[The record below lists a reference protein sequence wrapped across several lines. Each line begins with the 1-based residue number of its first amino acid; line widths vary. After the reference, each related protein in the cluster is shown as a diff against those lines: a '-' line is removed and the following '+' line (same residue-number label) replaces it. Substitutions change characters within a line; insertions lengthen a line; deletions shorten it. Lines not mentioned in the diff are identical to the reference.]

1 MTVTLR
7 KPTQSRNTRDTA
19 LMHAVLQAIEDIGQT
34 FTATLRLEPVLD
46 RIIDEAASLA
56 DGDAGSVMLVTEDR
70 RELIVTAARG
80 PRAQIIL
87 GARQPIDASVAGRA
101 IREGTLILKGRVEHR
116 NSAGPGQP
124 REISRSL
131 VIPLHVTGRLVGV
144 LNLNTE
150 AERDELPPSAVSLL
164 GILANQAAILIEHS
178 RMFEELALKE
188 KRLELFVDRFLRL
201 QAEQREATPDVSAD
215 RLQSLLGE
223 VMRKTVEEFAAGARH
238 MTPSVPDGGQPLSMR
253 EQEVL
258 ALIVEGLTNKEIG
271 RRLNLSPDTVK
282 NHVVHIIEKLGV
294 SDRTQAAVTAIRM
307 GMIK

>member
-1 MTVTLR
+1 VTVALR
-7 KPTQSRNTRDTA
+7 TPNSGKASDGPAEPS
-19 LMHAVLQAIEDIGQT
+19 VLKAIEEIGQT
-34 FTATLRLEPVLD
+34 FTSTLRLEPVLE
-46 RIIDEAASLA
+46 RIIDEAIALA
-56 DGDAGSVMLVTEDR
+56 GGDAGSTMLVSEDR

-80 PRAQIIL
+80 PRANIIL
-87 GARQPIDASVAGRA
+87 GARQPVDASVAGRA

-116 NSAGPGQP
+116 GSGGPGQP

-131 VIPLHVTGRLVGV
+131 VIPLQVTGRLVGV
-144 LNLNTE
+144 LSVNTE
-150 AERDELPPSAVSLL
+150 AERDELAPHTVSML

-178 RMFEELALKE
+178 RMFEALALKE
-188 KRLELFVDRFLRL
+188 RRLELFVDRFLRL
-201 QAEQREATPDVSAD
+201 QAEQRDGPDLTTD
-215 RLQSLLGE
+215 RLHNLLGE
-223 VMRKTVEEFAAGARH
+223 VMRKTVEEFAAGSKQLA
-238 MTPSVPDGGQPLSMR
+238 PSVPDSKQSLSGR

-307 GMIK
+307 GLIK